1 MGIVIRNIMGLL
13 FSLITGM
20 VFKKILSVARGV
32 IWIFRSSGVVL
43 TFSLPL
49 GLAFTVTM
57 ATVIRPAL
65 AIAFSMVVVGIS
77 SMSFSLIVLAEEIIS
92 RLFSTVT
99 GLVGGMVFS
108 LFSVVV
114 SVSVSILGG
123 TVVGLVLA
131 RCPLVRNPLAGS
143 LVPRLGCKIFKSE
156 GGGGGDVQNRLQK
169 HIKHV
174 IITDYQS
181 FSCPLKSEKYWLEI
195 TDSHTHL
202 V

>member
-32 IWIFRSSGVVL
+32 IWLFRSSGVVL
-43 TFSLPL
+43 TFSLPV
-49 GLAFTVTM
+49 GLAFTVIM
-57 ATVIRPAL
+57 AAVIRPVL

-92 RLFSTVT
+92 LIFSMVT
-99 GLVGGMVFS
+99 GLVVGMVFS

-114 SVSVSILGG
+114 SVSISILGG

-131 RCPLVRNPLAGS
+131 RCPLVRKPPAG
-143 LVPRLGCKIFKSE
+143 LMVPRLGCNIFKSK
-156 GGGGGDVQNRLQK
+156 GGKNLQNR
-169 HIKHV
+169 
-174 IITDYQS
+174 
-181 FSCPLKSEKYWLEI
+181 
-195 TDSHTHL
+195 
-202 V
+202 